1 MPHSDFQAD
10 QTIFGPNAWRMGFT
24 EQKYLHSQW
33 IHNHHCCLKGTLL
46 QTSTFLLQQS
56 SLCAGTSTRAQ
67 MSCPTVSSNL
77 TKSPSKQLFLVCF
90 CRFCCCCFFSP
101 LRSRTGMRDMVER
114 AAKIV
119 CFTRP
124 SCVMYKPP
132 SMHQGSTV
140 RYGQSSQLRAILWK
154 ELESCIT
161 PAWDDLT
168 KVSEK
173 KKLQFHSHSKARLT
187 WWN

>member
-77 TKSPSKQLFLVCF
+77 TKSPSKQLCVVCF

-101 LRSRTGMRDMVER
+101 LKIKNRNERHGRKSSQDSLFYPTLLCHVQASLHASRLYCEVWAVKPTKSNPVKRTG
-114 AAKIV
+114 
-119 CFTRP
+119 
-124 SCVMYKPP
+124 
-132 SMHQGSTV
+132 
-140 RYGQSSQLRAILWK
+140 
-154 ELESCIT
+154 ELYHTCMG
-161 PAWDDLT
+161 WL
-168 KVSEK
+168 
-173 KKLQFHSHSKARLT
+173 
-187 WWN
+187 N